1 MLKTLKDLFDAL
13 TGAPTVDSPEVQAR
27 ALKLACAVLLI
38 EVTRSDA
45 TMDATEHQAILVAL
59 KRHLALDSD
68 EADHLLARAAPE
80 AKGAYDYH
88 RFTSVI
94 NDYFSQAQKIQVIES
109 MWKVAYADGHIDA
122 NEHHIISKVAGLLY
136 VTHGE
141 YIAAKLYAK
150 EATAPQSP

>member
-1 MLKTLKDLFDAL
+1 MLKTLKDLYDAL
-13 TGAPTVDSPEVQAR
+13 TGAPTASAPQAQAR

-38 EVTRSDA
+38 EVTRADA
-45 TMDATEHQAILVAL
+45 SMDATERQAVLTAL
-59 KRHLALDSD
+59 KRHLALDVD
-68 EADHLLARAAPE
+68 EAGHLLTLAAPE
-80 AKGAYDYH
+80 AKSAYDYH

-94 NDYFSQAQKIQVIES
+94 NDHFSQEQKIQVVES
-109 MWKVAYADGHIDA
+109 MWKVAFADGHVDE
-122 NEHHIISKVAGLLY
+122 NENHIISKVAGLLY

>member
-13 TGAPTVDSPEVQAR
+13 TGAPTADAPQVQAR

-38 EVTRSDA
+38 EVTRADA
-45 TMDATEHQAILVAL
+45 SMDATERQAILTAL
-59 KRHLALDSD
+59 KRHLALDAD
-68 EADHLLARAAPE
+68 EADHRLTLAAPE
-80 AKGAYDYH
+80 AKSAYDYH

-94 NDYFSQAQKIQVIES
+94 NDHFSQEQKIQVVES
-109 MWKVAYADGHIDA
+109 MWKVAFADGHLDE
-122 NEHHIISKVAGLLY
+122 NENHLISKVAGLLY

-150 EATAPQSP
+150 EATAAQSP

>member
-1 MLKTLKDLFDAL
+1 MLKTLKDLYDAL
-13 TGAPTVDSPEVQAR
+13 TGAPTANAPQAQAR

-38 EVTRSDA
+38 EVTRADA
-45 TMDATEHQAILVAL
+45 SMDATERQAVLTAL
-59 KRHLALDSD
+59 KRHLALDVD
-68 EADHLLARAAPE
+68 EAGHLLTLAAPE
-80 AKGAYDYH
+80 AKNAYDYH

-94 NDYFSQAQKIQVIES
+94 NDHFSQEQKIQVVES
-109 MWKVAYADGHIDA
+109 MWKVAFADGHVDE
-122 NEHHIISKVAGLLY
+122 NENHIISKVAGLLY

>member
-1 MLKTLKDLFDAL
+1 MLKTLKDLFDVL
-13 TGAPTVDSPEVQAR
+13 TGVPSDDSPEAR
-27 ALKLACAVLLI
+27 AQALKLACAVLLI
-38 EVTRSDA
+38 EVTRTDA
-45 TMDATEHQAILVAL
+45 SMDVAEREVILTAL
-59 KRHLALDSD
+59 KRHLTLNSE
-68 EADHLLARAAPE
+68 EADHLLALAAPE

-94 NDYFSQAQKIQVIES
+94 NDYFSQEQKIQVIES

-122 NEHHIISKVAGLLY
+122 DENHLISKVAGLLY

-150 EATAPQSP
+150 EAIALHTP

>member
-13 TGAPTVDSPEVQAR
+13 TGPPSMDSPEAR
-27 ALKLACAVLLI
+27 AQALKLACAVLLI
-38 EVTRSDA
+38 EVLRADTA
-45 TMDATEHQAILVAL
+45 VTATERQITLTELSRQFAL
-59 KRHLALDSD
+59 TPDESTRLMALAA
-68 EADHLLARAAPE
+68 EA

-94 NDYFSQAQKIQVIES
+94 NHHFSQEQKIQVVES
-109 MWKVAYADGHIDA
+109 MWKIAYADGHLDA
-122 NEHHIISKVAGLLY
+122 HEHHVISKVAGLLY

-150 EATAPQSP
+150 QATAADAP

>member
-1 MLKTLKDLFDAL
+1 MLKTLKDLLDAL
-13 TGAPTVDSPEVQAR
+13 TGASIAESPEAQAN

-38 EVTRSDA
+38 EVTRADA

-59 KRHLALDSD
+59 KRHLTLDSD
-68 EADHLLARAAPE
+68 EADHLLARAEPE

-94 NDYFSQAQKIQVIES
+94 NNHFSQAQKIQVVES
-109 MWKVAYADGHIDA
+109 MWKVAYADGHLDA
-122 NEHHIISKVAGLLY
+122 NENHLISKVAGLLY

-150 EATAPQSP
+150 EATALQSP